1 MNNTLYN
8 FINNHQ
14 LRLANIFYSNRHAIG
29 EGALFID
36 VNTAKNNVDV
46 KFLEKK
52 NIPED
57 VLPLFSKYIKNE
69 QEKKATKKDDDK
81 EYLVIDMSP
90 IPNNIHLQIPDYII
104 YFIVKN
110 NSKKNKAPYK
120 YQPHHLLVGTIESFS
135 YCGKQMNK
143 FVFRCEVNKK
153 NNNQNNNQN
162 QNNNE
167 NNNQNNTNNQNKNNG
182 DSSITTIKN
191 AGWMIADTDAGTN
204 FIDYCKS
211 LFDESIDA
219 KTRNERLR
227 TFRSSPEFAEIITTY
242 PRTYGDACIKMGL
255 IDDAFINNLS
265 KIPEEVGKPLT
276 THEFDFGGRT
286 DRQLSP
292 PHAFAVDTI
301 RYMKT
306 ASHILRLSKTT
317 TTLESKNSLDH
328 IIEIGAGYGGLCHMI
343 SRVVDYKTYT
353 ILEIPEL
360 ARLSEYYLKQ
370 VKLPA
375 HLNATMTSKAKIRIN
390 PEKHQNDVIYDL
402 CISEFGLCEFDD
414 VTLQFYINT
423 VLRKSR
429 RAYLVMNIWDD
440 AKKRKFMNKLM
451 LFYKNVE
458 EIAESPR
465 TKWNNYIYYCTDNV
479 LLTD

>member
-1 MNNTLYN
+1 MNNILYN

-14 LRLANIFYSNRHAIG
+14 LKLTNIFYSNRHAKG
-29 EGALFID
+29 EGALYID
-36 VNTAKNNVDV
+36 VNTVKNNVDV

-52 NIPED
+52 DIPED

-69 QEKKATKKDDDK
+69 QEKKATKKDDNK

-104 YFIVKN
+104 YFIIKN
-110 NSKKNKAPYK
+110 NSKKKKAPYK
-120 YQPHHLLVGTIESFS
+120 YQPHNLLVGTIESFS

-153 NNNQNNNQN
+153 NNNQNQNNNQNNNQN
-162 QNNNE
+162 QN
-167 NNNQNNTNNQNKNNG
+167 TG
-182 DSSITTIKN
+182 VSSSITTIKN
-191 AGWMIADTDAGTN
+191 TGWMIADTDAGTN

-219 KTRNERLR
+219 KTRNEHLR

-276 THEFDFGGRT
+276 THEFNFGENT
-286 DRQLSP
+286 HS
-292 PHAFAVDTI
+292 HAFAVDTI

-306 ASHILRLSKTT
+306 ASHILRLSNTS
-317 TTLESKNSLDH
+317 TLETKNSLNN

-343 SRVVDYKTYT
+343 SRVVDYKSYT

-375 HLNATMTSKAKIRIN
+375 HLNATHNSNAKILIN

-414 VTLQFYINT
+414 ATLQFYINT

-440 AKKRKFMNKLM
+440 TKKRKFMNKLM
-451 LFYKNVE
+451 LFYKSVE

>member
-36 VNTAKNNVDV
+36 VNTVKNNVDV

-57 VLPLFSKYIKNE
+57 VLPLFSKYTKNE

-110 NSKKNKAPYK
+110 NSKKNKAPYRF
-120 YQPHHLLVGTIESFS
+120 QPHHLLVGTIESFS

-143 FVFRCEVNKK
+143 FVFRCEVDKK
-153 NNNQNNNQN
+153 SNNQ
-162 QNNNE
+162 
-167 NNNQNNTNNQNKNNG
+167 NNNQNNTNNQNLKQNQNQNTG

-191 AGWMIADTDAGTN
+191 TGWMIADTDAGTN

-219 KTRNERLR
+219 KTRNERLK

-255 IDDAFINNLS
+255 IDDGFINNLS

-276 THEFDFGGRT
+276 THEFNFGE
-286 DRQLSP
+286 DSSS
-292 PHAFAVDTI
+292 HAFAVDTI

-306 ASHILRLSKTT
+306 ASHILQLSQITPTT
-317 TTLESKNSLDH
+317 TTKSPQSLIHSKSLNN

-343 SRVVDYKTYT
+343 SRVIDYKTYT

-375 HLNATMTSKAKIRIN
+375 HLNATPNSNAKILIN
-390 PEKHQNDVIYDL
+390 PEKHQNNVLYDL

-414 VTLQFYINT
+414 ATLQFYINT

-451 LFYKNVE
+451 LFYKSVE